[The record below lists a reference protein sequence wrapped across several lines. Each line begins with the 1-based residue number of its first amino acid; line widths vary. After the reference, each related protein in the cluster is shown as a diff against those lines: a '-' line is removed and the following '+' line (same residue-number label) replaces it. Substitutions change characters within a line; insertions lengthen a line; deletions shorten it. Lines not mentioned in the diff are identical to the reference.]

1 MLMLKKIVYY
11 NREKVTQED
20 ISEQRN
26 IKLNSELLL
35 RNVYVVNT
43 KPRFLNYS
51 FVSDILSKQDQNDEE
66 KENKN
71 TTLKQCLIS
80 KIEYDTEVLI
90 HSTDFLTKVNLSN
103 DQF

>member
-80 KIEYDTEVLI
+80 KIEYDTEVLR
-90 HSTDFLTKVNLSN
+90 HSTDFNIWS
-103 DQF
+103 